1 MKWLIR
7 DFFCRYGGRV
17 WGEGN
22 GEEGKER
29 EFGVGNMIQRQSR
42 SDFRFP
48 ENWKLGK
55 LNMIFSSHVL
65 LKIIMK
71 IDQLLERLLCVMGM

>member
-1 MKWLIR
+1 MKWPIR
-7 DFFCRYGGRV
+7 EFFCWGGGGR

-42 SDFRFP
+42 SYFRFP

-55 LNMIFSSHVL
+55 LNMIFSFHVL

-71 IDQLLERLLCVMGM
+71 IDQLLKRLLCVMGM

>member
-1 MKWLIR
+1 
-7 DFFCRYGGRV
+7 
-17 WGEGN
+17 
-22 GEEGKER
+22 
-29 EFGVGNMIQRQSR
+29 MIQCQSR

-55 LNMIFSSHVL
+55 PNMIFSFHVL